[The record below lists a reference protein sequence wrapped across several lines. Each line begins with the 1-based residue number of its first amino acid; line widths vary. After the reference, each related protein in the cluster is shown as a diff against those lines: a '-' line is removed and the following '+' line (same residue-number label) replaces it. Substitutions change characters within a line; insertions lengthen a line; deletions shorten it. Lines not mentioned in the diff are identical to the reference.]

1 LGESHE
7 DGSFT
12 AHKAVMR
19 GGKGGD
25 ECTKAVLAVMVGVS
39 EMIEMEVEWNK
50 NWKGYEGR

>member
-1 LGESHE
+1 MMRQSDRDMRQNWGAVGGGLGGLGESHE

-25 ECTKAVLAVMVGVS
+25 E
-39 EMIEMEVEWNK
+39 
-50 NWKGYEGR
+50 